1 MVAAPFSQHEAV
13 LSQDP
18 GAAHAVGTK
27 IIELL
32 NLESD
37 FALRT
42 INYLSEKSKERWS
55 DKNPWITLWKE
66 HCLQYFDI
74 EQADKIL
81 DAWMP
86 ESTHGQN
93 LFMVQSYC
101 AVLIEWVLDSLLT
114 ESRDRKPVYSAS
126 LFGWLECI
134 PLNSPIELD
143 ALLSKYPWKQEESA
157 SARINQ
163 FSDFLARLYQEIMPP
178 ELRHLLGEYYTPP
191 WLIDYSIGHAQ
202 KELDV
207 NKVKLLI
214 TDPSVGSGG
223 FLAHYA
229 AVFAN
234 QATSAELKLCGFDI
248 NPIAVLFCTANLTL
262 AREVLSDSPIK
273 IEFEVH
279 LSDSVVDPI
288 INYDM
293 PLLYNQNEY
302 CALILGKQVKG
313 DNSFTEA
320 ADEILRDFTI
330 TLEDLDFFR
339 ASLRSYLCDRFYATK
354 KQDSDIIVGN
364 PPWISWD
371 GLSTHYRDKVAPQ
384 WSSSSL
390 FTSKGWNAKV
400 AAGKTD
406 FSALFVYRSAERY
419 ASKDGVMVFVLP
431 ISLFQSRL
439 SGQGFRQF
447 KTSSGRSFPLVLL
460 DDFSKVK
467 VFPDA
472 VNRTSVGVFRVDH
485 KSTYPIPY
493 ISWARSRKG
502 ETSSD
507 ESTGGPIKPSDN
519 TSPIIKY
526 DKGSS
531 SLNLSVGK
539 SDYRARGGVNTGGA
553 NTILQL
559 NLLADKGEYVT
570 IQNTGKSRRS
580 SSKIVTAEVESSVVY
595 PLLCGTDMK
604 KWKAHPS
611 KSILLMYDPCQPKK
625 AIQEVT
631 VRSLYPKAYSFLC
644 EFKEALTS
652 RKEYHRWGCSGPFYE
667 VYRIGPYTF
676 SPFKVV
682 WQHTGYKNSLN
693 ISVINDTG
701 KKVTIPDQKA
711 IIIPC
716 NCLEEA
722 HYICAFMG
730 SGVVASILN
739 KYLGTDASTHIMD
752 YISLRT
758 YNPLDEQHLAL
769 SSLSIKAHEVAA
781 VNQKTEALEEEIDLI
796 VKKMLT

>member
-1 MVAAPFSQHEAV
+1 MAAAPLSQHEAV
-13 LSQDP
+13 SSQNQ
-18 GAAHAVGTK
+18 GAGDAVVTK

-32 NLESD
+32 SLESD
-37 FALRT
+37 FAQRT
-42 INYLSEKSKERWS
+42 INCLSEKASEHWGK
-55 DKNPWITLWKE
+55 KNPWMALWKE

-74 EQADKIL
+74 DQADKIL
-81 DAWMP
+81 VAWMP
-86 ESTHGQN
+86 ESTQGEN
-93 LFMVQSYC
+93 LFIAQSYC
-101 AVLIEWVLDSLLT
+101 AVLVEWVLDSLLKA
-114 ESRDRKPVYSAS
+114 SKNRKPVYSAS
-126 LFGWLECI
+126 LFGWLERTPI
-134 PLNSPIELD
+134 HAPIELD
-143 ALLSKYPWKQEESA
+143 ALLSRYPWKEEESA

-178 ELRHLLGEYYTPP
+178 ELRHLLGEYYTPS
-191 WLIDYSIGHAQ
+191 WLIDYSIEHAQ
-202 KELDV
+202 KELDF

-229 AVFAN
+229 ALLAN
-234 QATSAELKLCGFDI
+234 QGRSTDVRLCGFDI
-248 NPIAVLFCTANLTL
+248 NPIAVLFCAANLTL
-262 AREVLSDSPIK
+262 AREILRDSPVM
-273 IEFEVH
+273 IEFDVH

-288 INYDM
+288 INHDM
-293 PLLYNQNEY
+293 PLLYSENDH
-302 CALILGKQVKG
+302 CALVLGKKVKNNG
-313 DNSFTEA
+313 TFTEA
-320 ADEILRDFTI
+320 AEEIKRDFSI
-330 TLEDLDFFR
+330 DSEDLNLFH
-339 ASLRSYLCDRFYATK
+339 ASLLRYLGDLFYATK
-354 KQDSDIIVGN
+354 RLDSDVIVGN

-371 GLSTHYRDKVAPQ
+371 GLSTRYRDKVAPQ
-384 WSSSSL
+384 WSASSL

-406 FSALFVYRSAERY
+406 FSSLFVYRSAERY
-419 ASKDGVMVFVLP
+419 AATNGIMVFVLP

-447 KTSSGRSFPLVLL
+447 KTSGGRSFPLVFL

-485 KSTYPIPY
+485 KSAYPIPY
-493 ISWARSRKG
+493 ISWTRSRKG

-507 ESTGGPIKPSDN
+507 ETTGGPIKSSDN
-519 TSPIIKY
+519 TSPIVKY

-531 SLNLSVGK
+531 SINLCVGK

-559 NLLADKGEYVT
+559 NLLADKGEFVT

-580 SSKIVTAEVESSVVY
+580 SSKIVTAEVESAVVY

-604 KWKAHPS
+604 KWKARPS
-611 KSILLMYDPCQPKK
+611 KSMLLMYDPCQPKK
-625 AIQEVT
+625 AIQEST

-644 EFKEALTS
+644 QFKEPLST

-693 ISVINDTG
+693 ISVINDTD
-701 KKVTIPDQKA
+701 KKIIIPDQKA

-716 NCLEEA
+716 DCLQEA

-730 SGVVASILN
+730 SSVVASILN

-752 YISLRT
+752 YISLRI
-758 YNPLDEQHLAL
+758 YNPLDDRHLAL
-769 SSLSIKAHEVAA
+769 GSLSLQAHELAA
-781 VNQKTEALEEEIDLI
+781 INQKTEGIEEEIDVI

>member
-1 MVAAPFSQHEAV
+1 MPAAQISLHKAVSSQA
-13 LSQDP
+13 P
-18 GAAHAVGTK
+18 GAADAVVTK

-32 NLESD
+32 SLESD
-37 FALRT
+37 IAKRT
-42 INYLSEKSKERWS
+42 INCLSEKANEHWG
-55 DKNPWITLWKE
+55 DKNPWMTLWKE

-74 EQADKIL
+74 DQADKIL
-81 DAWMP
+81 DPWMP
-86 ESTHGQN
+86 KSARGQN
-93 LFMVQSYC
+93 LFIAQSYC
-101 AVLIEWVLDSLLT
+101 ATLIEWVLDSLLT
-114 ESRDRKPVYSAS
+114 ASQSRKPVYSAT
-126 LFGWLECI
+126 LFGWLERTPI
-134 PLNSPIELD
+134 HAPIELD
-143 ALLSKYPWKQEESA
+143 ALLSNYPWKEEESA
-157 SARINQ
+157 SARIIQ

-178 ELRHLLGEYYTPP
+178 ELRHLLGEYYTPS
-191 WLIDYSIGHAQ
+191 WLIDYSIEHAQ

-207 NKVKLLI
+207 DKVQLLI
-214 TDPSVGSGG
+214 TDPTVGSGG

-229 AVFAN
+229 AVL
-234 QATSAELKLCGFDI
+234 AEQGRSVDVSLCGFDI
-248 NPIAVLFCTANLTL
+248 NPIAVLFCTASLTL
-262 AREVLSDSPIK
+262 AREVLRDSPVK

-279 LSDSVVDPI
+279 LSDSVVDPVV
-288 INYDM
+288 NHDM
-293 PLLYNQNEY
+293 PLLYSENDY
-302 CALILGKQVKG
+302 CAFVFGKQVRNNG
-313 DNSFTEA
+313 SIPDTAE
-320 ADEILRDFTI
+320 EIMRDFPI
-330 TLEDLDFFR
+330 TSEDFDLFHD
-339 ASLRSYLCDRFYATK
+339 SLLSYLGDRFYATK
-354 KQDSDIIVGN
+354 RLDSDVIVGN

-371 GLSTHYRDKVAPQ
+371 GLSTNYRNKVAPQ
-384 WSSSSL
+384 WSASSL

-406 FSALFVYRSAERY
+406 FSSLFVYRSAERY
-419 ASKDGVMVFVLP
+419 AAANGIMVFVLP

-447 KTSSGRSFPLVLL
+447 KTSGGRSFPLVLL
-460 DDFSKVK
+460 DDFSTVK

-472 VNRTSVGVFRVDH
+472 VNRTSVGVFRLDH
-485 KSTYPIPY
+485 ESAYPIPY
-493 ISWARSRKG
+493 IKWTRSRKG

-507 ESTGGPIKPSDN
+507 ETTGGPIKPNDF

-531 SLNLSVGK
+531 SINLCIGK

-559 NLLADKGEYVT
+559 NLLAEKGELVT

-580 SSKIVTAEVESSVVY
+580 SSKVVAAEVESAVVY

-604 KWKAHPS
+604 KWKAQPS
-611 KSILLMYDPCQPKK
+611 KSILLMYDPTQPKK
-625 AIQEVT
+625 AIQEST

-644 EFKEALTS
+644 QFKESLAS

-701 KKVTIPDQKA
+701 KKITIPDQKA

-716 NCLEEA
+716 DCLQEA

-758 YNPLDEQHLAL
+758 YNPLDDQHLAL
-769 SSLSIKAHEVAA
+769 SSLSRKAHELAA
-781 VNQKTEALEEEIDLI
+781 INQKTEGIEEEIDVI
-796 VKKMLT
+796 VKDMLT